1 MKDSLRLPELW
12 ETIEKKKY
20 RTRKKQ
26 FRPHEKRAFKTFYIL
41 FYFAN
46 LQTYF
51 SSSSQPRYQGRTRE
65 MISFMWYINFKWP
78 NHQQHNTQT
87 KQLHTHIQNW
97 HKIKQWKQQRAD
109 AQSERVCFG
118 RSLSLRAMWER
129 SYRYRRERERRMEK
143 TLSRRVAFKNEILSE
158 RDYFK
163 FFSFKGEW
171 FFFWQFLG

>member
-1 MKDSLRLPELW
+1 M
-12 ETIEKKKY
+12 
-20 RTRKKQ
+20 
-26 FRPHEKRAFKTFYIL
+26 
-41 FYFAN
+41 
-46 LQTYF
+46 QTYF

-87 KQLHTHIQNW
+87 KQLHTHIQHW

-129 SYRYRRERERRMEK
+129 SYRYRRERERGMEK
-143 TLSRRVAFKNEILSE
+143 QLSRAELHLKMKFCRREIISSFSHSRENGFFLTILRVAKYWNIT
-158 RDYFK
+158 
-163 FFSFKGEW
+163 SFKLWWVSFVLSSQGRS
-171 FFFWQFLG
+171 G

>member
-1 MKDSLRLPELW
+1 M
-12 ETIEKKKY
+12 
-20 RTRKKQ
+20 
-26 FRPHEKRAFKTFYIL
+26 
-41 FYFAN
+41 
-46 LQTYF
+46 QTYF

-129 SYRYRRERERRMEK
+129 SYRYRRGRERRMEK
-143 TLSRRVAFKNEILSE
+143 NSRAELHLKMKFCRREIISSFSHSRENGFFLTILRVAKYWNIT
-158 RDYFK
+158 
-163 FFSFKGEW
+163 SFKLWWVSFVLSSQGRS
-171 FFFWQFLG
+171 G